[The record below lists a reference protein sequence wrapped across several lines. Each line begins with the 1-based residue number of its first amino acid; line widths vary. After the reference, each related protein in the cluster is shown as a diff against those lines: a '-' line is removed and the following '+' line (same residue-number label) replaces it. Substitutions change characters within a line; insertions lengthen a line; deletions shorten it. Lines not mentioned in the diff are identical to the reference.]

1 MSEEELEQMRIDS
14 NERLENLEKFKGR
27 IKDILSTIMNQPIEQ
42 VDRKLLEEV
51 IEEIEWEVR
60 CLD

>member
-51 IEEIEWEVR
+51 IEELEWEVR

>member
-1 MSEEELEQMRIDS
+1 VSEEELEQMRIDS